1 MGLTS
6 QQALLNLEG
15 YTYYEVYNIKQDT
28 RYGFCAHEDKIEF
41 EKKHPNK
48 LIFKKLDFNYDD
60 FLYPSRLKIV
70 MELDNVKNLIQENLD
85 LQEKYPERKQELQLG
100 LKSLRDL
107 ESEMMEAL
115 NLGKK
120 DDSLYLEGLN
130 KMSEIE
136 IILSEQID
144 SDLGS
149 RNKIEELYQNIPN
162 DVSKVVMNFTGVKFM
177 GRSFAQEY
185 LNQKN
190 KANFEVIEINMPK
203 DVEEMFKII
212 LKING
217 HL

>member
-1 MGLTS
+1 M
-6 QQALLNLEG
+6 
-15 YTYYEVYNIKQDT
+15 I
-28 RYGFCAHEDKIEF
+28 
-41 EKKHPNK
+41 
-48 LIFKKLDFNYDD
+48 
-60 FLYPSRLKIV
+60 
-70 MELDNVKNLIQENLD
+70 
-85 LQEKYPERKQELQLG
+85 
-100 LKSLRDL
+100 
-107 ESEMMEAL
+107 
-115 NLGKK
+115 
-120 DDSLYLEGLN
+120 

-149 RNKIEELYQNIPN
+149 RNKIEELYQNIPK
-162 DVSKVVMNFTGVKFM
+162 DVSKVVMNFNGVEFM

-190 KANFEVIEINMPK
+190 KASFEVNEINMPP